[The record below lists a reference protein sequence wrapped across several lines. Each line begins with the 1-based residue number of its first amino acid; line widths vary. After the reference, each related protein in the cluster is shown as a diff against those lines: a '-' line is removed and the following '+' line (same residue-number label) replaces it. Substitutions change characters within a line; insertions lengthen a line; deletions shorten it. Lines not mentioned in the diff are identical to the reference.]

1 MNKFLLVTLL
11 TLHSVGNAET
21 TSTCPF
27 ASQGKPTASA
37 QAVLKNPS
45 VATLKKQLKG
55 KKLVVVDVYADWCSP
70 CKLMHPI
77 VDALAQDTDLKEVVF
92 IKVAHDNQELIKFL
106 NTHLADGKTSVPS
119 IPYFFVFKNGKAID
133 QFTGAMA
140 QTVFKSKILKH
151 INPNDSKSNA

>member
-1 MNKFLLVTLL
+1 MNKFLLVILL
-11 TLHSVGNAET
+11 TLPGIADAKNA
-21 TSTCPF
+21 STCPF
-27 ASQGKPTASA
+27 ASQSKPTAA
-37 QAVLKNPS
+37 QTVLKNPS
-45 VATLKKQLKG
+45 LATLKKQLKG

-151 INPNDSKSNA
+151 TNPNDSKSNA